1 MVYFDSGLIQI
12 PRHTQEN
19 PTKMTLT
26 NELTNDVI
34 EVVVIDM
41 SDNPR
46 SYVFD
51 LSDLELMNGT
61 YRYNLG
67 SETGLL
73 QVGDYVSVV
82 KEYNNKR
89 NSVVYEG

>member
-12 PRHTQEN
+12 PRHFNEN

-26 NELTNDVI
+26 NEVTNDVI

-46 SYVFD
+46 SYVYD
-51 LSDLELMNGT
+51 LSNLALSNGT
-61 YRYNLG
+61 YRYELG

-73 QVGDYVSVV
+73 QVGDYVSVS

-89 NSVVYEG
+89 NTVVYEG